1 MKIEKVLNNNVI
13 QALDNNVEYIV
24 MGKGLGFQKKVGD
37 LVDKEKIE
45 KTFVLENTEVVEEWS
60 RVYVN
65 LPDAEM
71 QVFLNILTFAEAVLQ
86 TKFNPSF
93 FIALADHL
101 HYAIERSREGV
112 SLQNP
117 LAWEVRKFYPREYE
131 IGKQA
136 LRLIAKDLEVQLED
150 DEAASVALHFVN
162 AQKDAGL
169 HEKDR
174 QMTQIVVGV
183 SDIVRLHFGY
193 DLDEDSFSYNR
204 FMTHLQYLAQRI
216 VSGVSGG
223 KNDAFLYEQVK
234 INYPESFICT
244 QKIVAYIKIS
254 YAFELSLD
262 EQVFLTIHIQR
273 LRDNLDK

>member
-1 MKIEKVLNNNVI
+1 MQIEKILNNNVV

-24 MGKGLGFQKKVGD
+24 MGKGLGFQKRVGD

-45 KTFVLENTEVVEEWS
+45 KTFVLENTEAVEEWS
-60 RVYVN
+60 RVYVD
-65 LPDAEM
+65 LPDGEM

-86 TKFNPSF
+86 TKFDPSF

-101 HYAIERSREGV
+101 HYAIERSREGI

-174 QMTQIVVGV
+174 QMTQIVVGI

-193 DLDEDSFSYNR
+193 DLEEDSFSYNR

-216 VSGVSGG
+216 GVSGG

-244 QKIVAYIKIS
+244 QKIAAYIKTS
-254 YAFELSLD
+254 YVFELSLD